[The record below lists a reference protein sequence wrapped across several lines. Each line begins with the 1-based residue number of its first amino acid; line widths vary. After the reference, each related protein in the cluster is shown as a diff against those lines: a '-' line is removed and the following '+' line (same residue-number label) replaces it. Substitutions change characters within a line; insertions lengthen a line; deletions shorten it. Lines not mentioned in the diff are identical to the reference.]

1 VPVSARPW
9 DYRWLKLQ
17 AIGLLVLGRR
27 GPAEQRFDRMLQR
40 WPDDAY
46 ALASRAHVRG
56 ERGAL
61 DEALADAGALVAAHP
76 TASAAH
82 WFNYGYLLEQ
92 AKRHADAEQAFRRAV
107 ELDPK
112 LDRAWFG
119 LGLALVRLQRFE
131 EAEAALLRNTEL
143 QPMSP
148 YGWYH
153 LARVYADRQ
162 QPDDA
167 RRVIKHLKGFE
178 PRVAAQLE
186 RETGIAV

>member
-1 VPVSARPW
+1 VPVSRPHW

-27 GPAEQRFDRMLQR
+27 EPAERIFDRMLQR
-40 WPDDAY
+40 WTDDAY
-46 ALASRAHVRG
+46 ALASRAHLRG

-61 DEALADAGALVAAHP
+61 DEALQDASALVSAHP
-76 TASAAH
+76 ASSAAH

-92 AKRHADAEQAFRRAV
+92 AKRTADAEQAFRRAV
-107 ELDPK
+107 DLDPK
-112 LDRAWFG
+112 LDRAWYG
-119 LGLALVRLQRFE
+119 LGLALVHMKRFD

-153 LARVYADRQ
+153 LARMYIDRQ

-167 RRVIKHLKGFE
+167 RRVIKHLQGFE

-186 RETGIAV
+186 RESGIAA

>member
-1 VPVSARPW
+1 VPVSARSW
-9 DYRWLKLQ
+9 DYRWLKLR

-27 GPAEQRFDRMLQR
+27 DAAEQLFDHMLQR
-40 WPDDAY
+40 WPGDAY
-46 ALASRAHVRG
+46 ALASRSHLRG
-56 ERGAL
+56 QRGAL
-61 DEALADAGALVAAHP
+61 DLALQDAEALVAAHP

-82 WFNYGYLLEQ
+82 WFNYGFLLEQ
-92 AKRHADAEQAFRRAV
+92 AKRTADAERAFRSAV

-112 LDRAWFG
+112 LDRAWYG
-119 LGLALVRLQRFE
+119 LGMALVRQKRYE

-153 LARVYADRQ
+153 LALVYADRH

-178 PRVAAQLE
+178 PKVAAQLE
-186 RETGIAV
+186 RETGIAA

>member
-27 GPAEQRFDRMLQR
+27 AAAEQRFDRMLQR

-46 ALASRAHVRG
+46 ALASRAHLRG

-76 TASAAH
+76 AASAAH
-82 WFNYGYLLEQ
+82 WFNHGYLLEQ
-92 AKRHADAEQAFRRAV
+92 AKRNADAEQAFRRAV

-119 LGLALVRLQRFE
+119 LGLALVRQKRFD

-153 LARVYADRQ
+153 LARVYVDRQ
-162 QPDDA
+162 QTDDA

>member
-1 VPVSARPW
+1 MSKPSW
-9 DYRWLKLQ
+9 TYRWMKLQ

-27 GPAEQRFDRMLQR
+27 EAAEQRFDRMLQQ
-40 WPDDAY
+40 WPGDAY
-46 ALASRAHVRG
+46 ALASRAHLRG

-61 DEALADAGALVAAHP
+61 DAALQDAGALVAAHP
-76 TASAAH
+76 SSSAAH

-92 AKRHADAEQAFRRAV
+92 AKRTADAEQAFRRAV
-107 ELDPK
+107 DIDPQ
-112 LDRAWFG
+112 LDRAWYG
-119 LGLALVRLQRFE
+119 LGLALVRLKRFE

-167 RRVIKHLKGFE
+167 RRVIKHLQGFE
-178 PRVAAQLE
+178 PKVAAQLE
-186 RETGIAV
+186 RETGIAI

>member
-1 VPVSARPW
+1 VPVSGRPW

-27 GPAEQRFDRMLQR
+27 NLAEQRFDRMLQR

-61 DEALADAGALVAAHP
+61 DQALQDASALVAAHP
-76 TASAAH
+76 AASAAH
-82 WFNYGYLLEQ
+82 WFNYGFLLEQ
-92 AKRHADAEQAFRRAV
+92 AKRNADAERAFRSAV
-107 ELDPK
+107 ALDPK

-119 LGLALVRLQRFE
+119 LGLALVRLKRFD
-131 EAEAALLRNTEL
+131 EAETALLRNTEL

-153 LARVYADRQ
+153 LARVYVDRQ
-162 QPDDA
+162 QTDDA
-167 RRVIKHLKGFE
+167 RKVIQHLKGFE

-186 RETGIAV
+186 RETGIAA

>member
-1 VPVSARPW
+1 MNNPSW
-9 DYRWLKLQ
+9 TYRRLKLQ

-27 GPAEQRFDRMLQR
+27 QAAEQLFDRMLMQ
-40 WPDDAY
+40 WPGDAY
-46 ALASRAHVRG
+46 ALASRAHLRG

-61 DEALADAGALVAAHP
+61 DEALLDAGALVAAHP
-76 TASAAH
+76 ASSAAH

-92 AKRHADAEQAFRRAV
+92 AKRTGDAEQAFRRAV

-119 LGLALVRLQRFE
+119 LGLALVRLKRFD

-153 LARVYADRQ
+153 LARVYVDRQ

-167 RRVIKHLKGFE
+167 RRVIKHLQGFE

-186 RETGIAV
+186 RETGIAA